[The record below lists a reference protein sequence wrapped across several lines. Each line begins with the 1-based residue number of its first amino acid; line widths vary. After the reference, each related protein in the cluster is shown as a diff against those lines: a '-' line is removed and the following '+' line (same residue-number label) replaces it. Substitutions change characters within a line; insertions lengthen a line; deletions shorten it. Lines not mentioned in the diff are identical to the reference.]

1 VCLFV
6 RGFCCFYFARVYSAE
21 CYLIN
26 SIFDFP
32 SNPSAGCHIAMFLF
46 LHLGR
51 DLSVHSVLAFV
62 SRASAFHL
70 VWPMQILK
78 FNFAGNFNCVKGQP
92 KVGGNMN
99 YEHPQKYAQQHPF
112 WLAAISYFIP
122 RFIIKFFFPP
132 ILAISSKCSLLP
144 AALSFPSRKLAQ
156 K

>member
-1 VCLFV
+1 
-6 RGFCCFYFARVYSAE
+6 
-21 CYLIN
+21 
-26 SIFDFP
+26 
-32 SNPSAGCHIAMFLF
+32 MFLF

-122 RFIIKFFFPP
+122 RFIIKFFFFPHFGH
-132 ILAISSKCSLLP
+132 LLQMQFTSRGAEFSLEKTGTEIK
-144 AALSFPSRKLAQ
+144 A
-156 K
+156 